1 MPPRLSQKKSKGG
14 CVRCK
19 ARHVK
24 CDEVR
29 PGCGACL
36 RHGVDCQY
44 ALQAVCTRAISH
56 KSLNTL
62 SPVSSPHPRQCLHD
76 SDGSIEAEAPPRM
89 DETLGESQAIDGAS
103 THGHYVNKKRAD
115 AGD

>member
-1 MPPRLSQKKSKGG
+1 MPPCLFHKKSKGG

-36 RHGVDCQY
+36 RHGVDSQC
-44 ALQAVCTRAISH
+44 APQAVYTRAISH
-56 KSLNTL
+56 RSPNTL
-62 SPVSSPHPRQCLHD
+62 SPVSSPDPRQRLHD
-76 SDGSIEAEAPPRM
+76 PDYLTEAEASPRM
-89 DETLGESQAIDGAS
+89 DETLRESQDRQLMELRLMV
-103 THGHYVNKKRAD
+103 H
-115 AGD
+115 